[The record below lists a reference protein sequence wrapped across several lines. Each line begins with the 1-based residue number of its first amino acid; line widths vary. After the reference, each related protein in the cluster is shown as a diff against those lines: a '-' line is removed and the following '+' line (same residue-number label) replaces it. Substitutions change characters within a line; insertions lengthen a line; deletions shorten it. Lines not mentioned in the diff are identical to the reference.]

1 MKAALIG
8 LGSVGRGVT
17 EMIAKKNP
25 GITITGIADSKSGY
39 ICNEGIDIMEV
50 LETKRTNGICGDRA
64 IAAMDVIKKADFDVL
79 IEVTPTNAL
88 TGEPALGYIRAALAR
103 KKHIVTSNK
112 GPIALAYRELAAL
125 AKKKGVALRYEATVG
140 GAIPIMHML
149 EDGLGGNEII
159 AIYGVLN
166 GTCNYIL
173 TRMADEGLT
182 YEQALMEAREMGY
195 AEADP
200 TYDVKGIDAA
210 IKLVILANTIW
221 GDGTKL
227 ADIDLTGIDLL
238 TPDALRLAEEGDCTI
253 RLIAEAIPRKKIL
266 RVSPRLIEK
275 NHPLVVE
282 GTLKCTYPRDRY
294 GKRDHADRQGC
305 GIDRDGERH
314 YWRYPVYPRPLWQ
327 ACLNTG
333 GNTCA

>member
-8 LGSVGRGVT
+8 LGSVGRGVA
-17 EMIAKKNP
+17 EMIAAKKL
-25 GITITGIADSKSGY
+25 GITITGIADSKSGR
-39 ICNEGIDIMEV
+39 ICDEGIDVAAV
-50 LETKRTNGICGDRA
+50 LEEKRRTGACGDRK
-64 IAAMDVIKKADFDVL
+64 ISAMDVIQKANYDVL

-88 TGEPALGYIRAALAR
+88 SGEPAIGYIRAALAR

-112 GPIALAYRELAAL
+112 GPIALEYRELSAL
-125 AKKKGVALRYEATVG
+125 AKKNGVALRYEATVG
-140 GAIPIMHML
+140 GAIPIMHTL
-149 EDGLGGNEII
+149 EDGLAGNEIV
-159 AIYGVLN
+159 AVYGVLN

-173 TRMADEGLT
+173 TRMAAEGLT

-200 TYDVKGIDAA
+200 TYDVKGIDAS

-221 GDGTKL
+221 GSGIKL
-227 ADIDLTGIDLL
+227 ADIDTTGIDLL

-253 RLIAEAIPRKKIL
+253 RLIAEAVPARKIF

-282 GTLKCTYPRDRY
+282 GTLNALTLETDMAKEITLIGRGAGSIETASAIIGDILYIRDHY
-294 GKRDHADRQGC
+294 GKRA
-305 GIDRDGERH
+305 
-314 YWRYPVYPRPLWQ
+314 
-327 ACLNTG
+327 
-333 GNTCA
+333 

>member
-8 LGSVGRGVT
+8 LGSVGRGVA
-17 EMIAKKNP
+17 EMIAQKNP
-25 GITITGIADSKSGY
+25 GISLTGLADSKSGC
-39 ICNEGIDIMEV
+39 ICNEGIDSIAV
-50 LETKRTNGICGDRA
+50 LENKRKTGACGDRTITA
-64 IAAMDVIKKADFDVL
+64 TDVIEKADYDVL

-88 TGEPALGYIRAALAR
+88 TGEPALGYIRAALAK
-103 KKHIVTSNK
+103 KKHVVTSNK
-112 GPIALAYRELAAL
+112 GPVALAYKELSAL
-125 AKKKGVALRYEATVG
+125 ARKNGTAFRYEATVG
-140 GAIPIMHML
+140 GAIPIMHTL
-149 EDGLGGNEII
+149 EDGLNGNEII

-173 TRMADEGLT
+173 TRMAAEGLT
-182 YEQALMEAREMGY
+182 YEQALTEAREMGY

-227 ADIDLTGIDLL
+227 ADVDMTGIDLL

-253 RLIAEAIPRKKIL
+253 RLIAEAIPNKKIL
-266 RVSPRLIEK
+266 RVSPRLMRK

-282 GTLKCTYPRDRY
+282 GTLNALTLETDMAKEITLTGRGAGSIETASAILGDILYI
-294 GKRDHADRQGC
+294 RDHYAR
-305 GIDRDGERH
+305 RD
-314 YWRYPVYPRPLWQ
+314 
-327 ACLNTG
+327 
-333 GNTCA
+333 

>member
-8 LGSVGRGVT
+8 LGSVGRGVA

-25 GITITGIADSKSGY
+25 DITINGIADSKSGC
-39 ICNEGIDIMEV
+39 ICNEGIDIAAV
-50 LETKRTNGICGDRA
+50 LEHKRRTGACGDLA
-64 IAAMDVIKKADFDVL
+64 ISAMDVIKKANYDVL

-88 TGEPALGYIRAALAR
+88 TGEPALGYIKAALAR

-112 GPIALAYRELAAL
+112 GPIALAYKELSAL

-140 GAIPIMHML
+140 GAIPIMHTL
-149 EDGLGGNEII
+149 EDGLNGNEII

-173 TRMADEGLT
+173 TRMAAEGLT

-227 ADIDLTGIDLL
+227 ADVDLTGIDLL

-253 RLIAEAIPRKKIL
+253 RLIAEAIPGKKIL

-275 NHPLVVE
+275 SHPLVVE
-282 GTLKCTYPRDRY
+282 GTLNALTIETDMAKEITLTGRGAGSIETASAIIGDILYIRDHY
-294 GKRDHADRQGC
+294 GKRA
-305 GIDRDGERH
+305 
-314 YWRYPVYPRPLWQ
+314 
-327 ACLNTG
+327 
-333 GNTCA
+333 